1 MLTGVHCNITYRVK
15 IHIKIN
21 QFTMKVCQRLHA
33 KVAGSGDTHKREW
46 CDVWYTIVPIDFLQ
60 VIHMTIIFQDNSAL
74 NLVSTIFT
82 LVIFLVLEYLMS
94 SILSYLLI
102 ICESFIWKFIF
113 LQREYIFF
121 PWSLAKTTYN
131 LDHPWCLFLHWWLL
145 SRFTL

>member
-1 MLTGVHCNITYRVK
+1 MLTRVDCNITYRVK
-15 IHIKIN
+15 MHIKIN

-60 VIHMTIIFQDNSAL
+60 VIHMTIIFQDDSAL

-82 LVIFLVLEYLMS
+82 SVIFLVLKYLMS

-102 ICESFIWKFIF
+102 ICESFIWKFLF
-113 LQREYIFF
+113 LQREYIYF
-121 PWSLAKTTYN
+121 SLIFSKDNIQFRSPMVSISSLVIT
-131 LDHPWCLFLHWWLL
+131 
-145 SRFTL
+145 